1 VEDFF
6 KTNPK
11 MDEALLNKLKKK
23 VTNEVFSQLSQQKLI
38 LPPINP
44 KSTLITPTHK
54 INTESDLN
62 NSIATLPQKLDKSDN
77 NDDVSVYEAN

>member
-1 VEDFF
+1 MEDFF

-23 VTNEVFSQLSQQKLI
+23 VTNEVFSQLRQQKLI

-44 KSTLITPTHK
+44 KSTFGHVQNEFPQLENIRFLIK
-54 INTESDLN
+54 
-62 NSIATLPQKLDKSDN
+62 
-77 NDDVSVYEAN
+77 